1 VSGVATEP
9 LISLVGTAFYRSG
22 TKRMKIETVT
32 AHACRLPPSAPWEDA
47 TNKVQGLE
55 LVFVELT
62 TDNGLVGT
70 GISYTVDIGG
80 TAIKALIE
88 DYLAGLVVG
97 MDPHDYERIWNKLY
111 RQSRRLG
118 LGVNSMAIAAIDI
131 AVWDVI
137 GKFYKQPLY
146 KLLGGARDQI
156 PAYISEINLSAAD
169 TVQDLTRRVDDYMA
183 RGYQTVK
190 IKIGKDDFAEDIER
204 IIKVKERLGTSGKL
218 LVDLNQKWGASEATA
233 KASKLDSLDLGWIE
247 EPIAYQ
253 DIQGHAALKKAI
265 RTPIALGESLY
276 SKQQFLEY
284 LRADAVDVVQADVA
298 FVGGITEWHKI
309 AHLAHAFGRLV
320 APHFMMELSLQLL
333 CGVQNSFML
342 EDVVGG
348 SLTELGLL
356 EEPIM
361 VKDGVGMPSNRPG
374 HGIVPNWSAIKAAEL
389 TSETVRGTFS
399 GGSK

>member
-1 VSGVATEP
+1 
-9 LISLVGTAFYRSG
+9 
-22 TKRMKIETVT
+22 MKIETVT